1 MDTSLLLGRPELRW
15 WFSLTITYPL
25 AHLRLDALTPGLQS
39 KLASTSAARRP
50 KLWRWQIYLSW
61 QHHHRDG
68 GSDMNIQAG
77 PILWIKYGVPP
88 LTVHVLSWT
97 SITAASWQLSYIV
110 KKFWRLTEKDLW
122 KLSAFHT
129 KSPRRI
135 LRIFLHNFISNKDL
149 LEQCGKEPMATILT
163 RRS

>member
-25 AHLRLDALTPGLQS
+25 SHLRLDALTVC
-39 KLASTSAARRP
+39 KASWPQHQQQGDRNYGAD
-50 KLWRWQIYLSW
+50 KFIYL
-61 QHHHRDG
+61 
-68 GSDMNIQAG
+68 GSIIIEMEEVTWTSRAG

-88 LTVHVLSWT
+88 LTVLVLSWT
-97 SITAASWQLSYIV
+97 SITAASRQLSYIV

-163 RRS
+163 RRRW